1 MDIFK
6 YIAIGFIGMIMVVT
20 LKNVKPE
27 YSIFISLA
35 TGAII
40 IIALSTK
47 IIETI
52 NVFSE
57 ISDKSGLP
65 PNVFNAIVRIIG
77 IGYITEYAGSIC
89 EDNDCS
95 SIAKKI
101 QFSGKLCILIMA
113 LPIITGIIDI
123 VGGLL

>member
-40 IIALSTK
+40 IIALSSK
-47 IIETI
+47 VIETV
-52 NVFSE
+52 NVFSQ
-57 ISDKSGLP
+57 IADKSGLP
-65 PNVFNAIVRIIG
+65 PSVFGAIIRIIG
-77 IGYITEYAGSIC
+77 IGYITEYAASIC
-89 EDNDCS
+89 ADNDCS
-95 SIAKKI
+95 SIGNKI
-101 QFSGKLCILIMA
+101 QFSGKLCIFVMA